1 MTPGRRIRTM
11 AYGFQRQKLKPLISL
26 YNTENMPRKSAKAAA
41 AGVWRPKDV
50 LHYPRLDTVMMI
62 EDAIRDAKEYP
73 SKRQL
78 WLSLKRKV
86 MYQTFLVVID
96 YLEHCQKIVMDRGRI
111 VWIWNPELAKKYRG
125 RPDLMAV

>member
-1 MTPGRRIRTM
+1 
-11 AYGFQRQKLKPLISL
+11 
-26 YNTENMPRKSAKAAA
+26 MPRKSAKAAA